1 MYILDTFCV
10 QSTMESTL
18 ARLLNISTTDSDNE
32 KLRELLADYFNNTD
46 ESDAEATDIESE
58 IESDSEEEND
68 NIEA

>member
-1 MYILDTFCV
+1 
-10 QSTMESTL
+10 MESTL

>member
-18 ARLLNISTTDSDNE
+18 ARLLNISTADSDNE
-32 KLRELLADYFNNTD
+32 KLRKLLADYFNNTD

>member
-1 MYILDTFCV
+1 M
-10 QSTMESTL
+10 QSSMESTL

-32 KLRELLADYFNNTD
+32 KFRELLVDYFNNTD
-46 ESDAEATDIESE
+46 ESDADATDIESE

>member
-1 MYILDTFCV
+1 M
-10 QSTMESTL
+10 QSSMESTL

-32 KLRELLADYFNNTD
+32 KLQELLADYFNNTD